1 MDNNLNRLEC
11 KLKEIILDSRETHT
25 SDYSRSIREDHL
37 FGSAFGKNAYTLD
50 DVANGTTIFM
60 PWKLH
65 RPLEDVFN
73 RLSEQS
79 FMSHTSFEN
88 LVDNFGLFPNFQNS
102 RKKEDILNYILQKAN
117 PNSGQLDFEQ
127 FLLALFLLSKYRAS
141 VQHINEQYAFNAVL
155 NTVVANAQAL
165 ANEDAETNF
174 DLNLDKN
181 PSFKKFGSSS
191 RTSSKNLD
199 GVIYN
204 DDGLI
209 VDTNNGK
216 VYDSPRKLET
226 KDFSETL
233 EGIKQ
238 EETKEFL
245 RKLSSAGK
253 MPSRSMGG
261 TSDLS
266 RKTSGLQPGQ
276 SSSFDPELVRRLLD
290 VLREQNL
297 LNDSKA
303 LQDSLE
309 REINLRNDM
318 ESSYMVKLSR
328 LESEKSSLND
338 ELAAQ
343 KLELGKA
350 QVELE
355 SVNRQ
360 YEDYKTSAEQRISDL
375 KSEREQMSQKLSE
388 ANEQLE
394 RQAHLKARAQ
404 KNQQMLLLETEV
416 EVKLFSM
423 FCVYKDEEC
432 VDGEFVLGEEQLILF
447 CVDFGLTE
455 TEPPSGPDDAP
466 KAKQAYNKV
475 CEYGYDGKLNY
486 ALFKEFLM
494 NLAMLM
500 KPEFSPREAF
510 RYVVFQL
517 VFYSC
522 NNLYGEKAVKDYH
535 PVYVTED
542 NNPWGPD
549 AENYYPPQQQQQPQ
563 RTTDPNKFVD
573 VEGKVWFSKEEQNA
587 NPQGDNAVSTPRFD

>member
-11 KLKEIILDSRETHT
+11 KLKEIILDSRQGHT

-37 FGSAFGKNAYTLD
+37 YGSAFGKNAYTLD
-50 DVANGTTIFM
+50 DVNSGTTIFM

-65 RPLEDVFN
+65 RPLEEVFN

-88 LVDNFGLFPNFQNS
+88 LVDNFGLFPNFQNT
-102 RKKEDILNYILQKAN
+102 RKKEDIINYILQKAN

-155 NTVVANAQAL
+155 NTVVANAQSL
-165 ANEDAETNF
+165 TNDDLETNF

-181 PSFKKFGSSS
+181 QNFSSAS

-199 GVIYN
+199 GVIYHDN
-204 DDGLI
+204 GLI
-209 VDTNNGK
+209 VDTNIGK

-233 EGIKQ
+233 EGIRQ

-245 RKLSSAGK
+245 RKLSSGGK
-253 MPSRSMGG
+253 MPSGNMGG
-261 TSDLS
+261 
-266 RKTSGLQPGQ
+266 KTDPSTKTDGLQSGQ
-276 SSSFDPELVRRLLD
+276 TSSFDPELVRRLLD

-297 LNDSKA
+297 LNDSKT

-309 REINLRNDM
+309 REINLRSEM
-318 ESSYMVKLSR
+318 ELSYMEKLSK
-328 LESEKSSLND
+328 LESEKSEINN
-338 ELAAQ
+338 ELASQ
-343 KLELGKA
+343 KLELGKV
-350 QVELE
+350 QVDLE
-355 SVNRQ
+355 SLNRQ
-360 YEDYKTSAEQRISDL
+360 YQDYKTSAEQQIGDL
-375 KSEREQMSQKLSE
+375 KVEKEQLSQKLGE
-388 ANEQLE
+388 VNEQLE
-394 RQAHLKARAQ
+394 RQAYLKSRAQ
-404 KNQQMLLLETEV
+404 KNQQLLVLETEV

-432 VDGEFVLGEEQLILF
+432 VDGEFVLREEQLILF

-455 TEPPSGPDDAP
+455 TEPPSGPDDTP
-466 KAKQAYNKV
+466 KARLAYNKV

-494 NLAMLM
+494 NLAVLL

-510 RYVVFQL
+510 RYIVFQL

-522 NNLYGEKAVKDYH
+522 NNLYGEKAVKDYN

-542 NNPWGPD
+542 NNPWGPETD
-549 AENYYPPQQQQQPQ
+549 NYYPPQQQPQQ
-563 RTTDPNKFVD
+563 TTNPEKFVD
-573 VEGKVWFSKEEQNA
+573 VEGKVWFSKEEQNR
-587 NPQGDNAVSTPRFD
+587 NMQSDNMVSTPRFD

>member
-11 KLKEIILDSRETHT
+11 KLKEIILDSRQGHT

-37 FGSAFGKNAYTLD
+37 IGSAFGKNAYTLD

-88 LVDNFGLFPNFQNS
+88 LVDNFGLFPNFQNT
-102 RKKEDILNYILQKAN
+102 RKKEDIINYILHKAN

-141 VQHINEQYAFNAVL
+141 VQHINEQFAFNAIL
-155 NTVVANAQAL
+155 NTVVSNAQTL
-165 ANEDAETNF
+165 SNDDLETNF

-181 PSFKKFGSSS
+181 PNFQNLSSAS

-199 GVIYN
+199 GVIYHDN
-204 DDGLI
+204 GLI
-209 VDTNNGK
+209 VDTNIGK

-233 EGIKQ
+233 QDIKHEGS
-238 EETKEFL
+238 KEFL
-245 RKLSSAGK
+245 RKLSSGGK
-253 MPSRSMGG
+253 MPSRNMGG
-261 TSDLS
+261 NAC
-266 RKTSGLQPGQ
+266 TSGKTEGLQSGQ
-276 SSSFDPELVRRLLD
+276 TSSFDPELVRRLLD
-290 VLREQNL
+290 VLRDQNL

-309 REINLRNDM
+309 REINLRSEM
-318 ESSYMVKLSR
+318 ELSYMDKLSK
-328 LESEKSSLND
+328 LESERSELNNQ
-338 ELAAQ
+338 LAAQ
-343 KLELGKA
+343 KLELGKV
-350 QVELE
+350 QVDLE
-355 SVNRQ
+355 SLTRQ
-360 YEDYKTSAEQRISDL
+360 HEDYKTNAEQQIGDL
-375 KSEREQMSQKLSE
+375 KDDKERLSQKWSE
-388 ANEQLE
+388 ANDQLE
-394 RQAHLKARAQ
+394 RQAFLKSRAQ
-404 KNQQMLLLETEV
+404 KNQQLLVLETEV

-432 VDGEFVLGEEQLILF
+432 VDGEFVLTEEQLILF

-455 TEPPSGPDDAP
+455 TEPPSGPDDMP
-466 KAKQAYNKV
+466 KAKLAYNKV
-475 CEYGYDGKLNY
+475 AEYGHDGKLNY
-486 ALFKEFLM
+486 PLFKEFLM
-494 NLAMLM
+494 NLAMLL
-500 KPEFSPREAF
+500 KPEFVPREAF
-510 RYVVFQL
+510 RYIVFQL

-522 NNLYGEKAVKDYH
+522 NNLYGENAVKNYH

-542 NNPWGPD
+542 SNPWGPET
-549 AENYYPPQQQQQPQ
+549 ENYQPQQQPQ
-563 RTTDPNKFVD
+563 RTTDPDKFVD
-573 VEGKVWFSKEEQNA
+573 VEGKVWFSKEEQNT
-587 NPQGDNAVSTPRFD
+587 NLQGDNSVSTPRFD